1 MHYLPFMAA
10 ITLSPG
16 GERRCRQ
23 LWRGRGGGG
32 AEGERQPAQG
42 WRGEP
47 RRRQEGHLEGRT
59 FVDGALLHIKCDSR
73 PN

>member
-1 MHYLPFMAA
+1 MAA

-32 AEGERQPAQG
+32 LKEKDSQHRVGGES
-42 WRGEP
+42 RGAGK
-47 RRRQEGHLEGRT
+47 RG
-59 FVDGALLHIKCDSR
+59 I
-73 PN
+73 